1 MKSGVRVGEQGNQPC
16 PKKMKIGHAGV
27 QTPKQ
32 DTYKI
37 DGSDVGRKQDLG
49 KTYSSAPPKINDEK
63 LAYEGEDM
71 VPAAAYEPSDSSDD
85 FQLQV
90 NNVLEKGEGTSR
102 RFEGSWLARCEM
114 SMKPTEV
121 LEMEVDKNDPKDVDK
136 ENEQSNKGGKR
147 ETLGYL
153 M

>member
-1 MKSGVRVGEQGNQPC
+1 
-16 PKKMKIGHAGV
+16 
-27 QTPKQ
+27 
-32 DTYKI
+32 
-37 DGSDVGRKQDLG
+37 
-49 KTYSSAPPKINDEK
+49 
-63 LAYEGEDM
+63 
-71 VPAAAYEPSDSSDD
+71 
-85 FQLQV
+85 
-90 NNVLEKGEGTSR
+90 VLEKGEGTSR